1 MTSAH
6 AILMTK
12 KLEMTSVNDEKIT
25 YQTKI
30 NGTTFTVVLASSEN
44 ADKSYETL
52 VIQCIER
59 DLDKIQDKDSA

>member
-1 MTSAH
+1 
-6 AILMTK
+6 
-12 KLEMTSVNDEKIT
+12 MTSVNDEKIT

-44 ADKSYETL
+44 ADKSYESL

-59 DLDKIQDKDSA
+59 NLDNMNDKDSA

>member
-1 MTSAH
+1 
-6 AILMTK
+6 MTK

-30 NGTTFTVVLASSEN
+30 NGTTFTVALASSEN
-44 ADKSYETL
+44 ADKSYESL

-59 DLDKIQDKDSA
+59 NLDNIQDKDSA

>member
-44 ADKSYETL
+44 ADKSYESL

-59 DLDKIQDKDSA
+59 DLDNIQDKDSA

>member
-6 AILMTK
+6 AILITK

-52 VIQCIER
+52 VIQCIEK
-59 DLDKIQDKDSA
+59 DLYKIQDKDSA

>member
-30 NGTTFTVVLASSEN
+30 NGPTFTVVLASSEN
-44 ADKSYETL
+44 ADKSYESL

-59 DLDKIQDKDSA
+59 DLDNIQDKDSA

>member
-44 ADKSYETL
+44 ADKSYESL

-59 DLDKIQDKDSA
+59 NLDNIQDKDSA

>member
-1 MTSAH
+1 
-6 AILMTK
+6 MTK

-44 ADKSYETL
+44 ADKSYESL

-59 DLDKIQDKDSA
+59 DLDNIQDKDSA

>member
-30 NGTTFTVVLASSEN
+30 NGTQKNLNGT
-44 ADKSYETL
+44 
-52 VIQCIER
+52 IR
-59 DLDKIQDKDSA
+59 G

>member
-6 AILMTK
+6 AILITK

-44 ADKSYETL
+44 ADKSYESL

-59 DLDKIQDKDSA
+59 DLDNIQDKDSA